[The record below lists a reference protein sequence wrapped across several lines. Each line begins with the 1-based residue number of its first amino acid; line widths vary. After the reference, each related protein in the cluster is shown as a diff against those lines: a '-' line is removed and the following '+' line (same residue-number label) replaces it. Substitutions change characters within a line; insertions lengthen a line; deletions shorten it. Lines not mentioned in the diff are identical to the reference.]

1 MSIYKV
7 TMEKVVFVRAENKE
21 DAEEL
26 AIDEQAIMIEESL
39 ISVEKT
45 TKRDMVTT
53 LFDNLRKVD
62 ITKVEN
68 NEQLKAGGKEW
79 TSIN

>member
-26 AIDEQAIMIEESL
+26 AIDGNAIMIEESL
-39 ISVEKT
+39 ISAEKT

-53 LFDNLRKVD
+53 LFDSLRKVD
-62 ITKVEN
+62 ITKVEK
-68 NEQLKAGGKEW
+68 NEQLKAGE
-79 TSIN
+79 TNEQA